1 MNEFKPGREDAIR
14 INPNAA
20 NEEGLDFSFELIE
33 VYRNK
38 LDTAAQNQNTF
49 LEELRSL
56 TRTANKLTKN
66 LNTPGNIKPSLIS
79 NAGIAYFQDGLKKGN
94 TLLARHIIEAQVL
107 FYFAQ
112 INYLTEKRKDIIKE
126 QKSLEEIA
134 NSQNNI
140 WNRIINLFR

>member
-79 NAGIAYFQDGLKKGN
+79 NAGRAYFQDGLKKGN